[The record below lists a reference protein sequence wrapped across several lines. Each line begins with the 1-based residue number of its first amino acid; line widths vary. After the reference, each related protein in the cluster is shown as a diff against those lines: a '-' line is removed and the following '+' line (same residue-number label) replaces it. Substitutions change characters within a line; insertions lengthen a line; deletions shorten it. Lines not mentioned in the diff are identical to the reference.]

1 MAKATRAAGEPRGSN
16 TPFPR
21 QARFTFSF
29 SVGQENLTYLR
40 EGKRVMGRCM
50 YDFNLKVSSATSWI
64 LMNKTLIRST
74 DVMPHGGI
82 SKLNLVPEA

>member
-1 MAKATRAAGEPRGSN
+1 
-16 TPFPR
+16 
-21 QARFTFSF
+21 
-29 SVGQENLTYLR
+29 
-40 EGKRVMGRCM
+40 MGRCM